1 MDPEVASSPAVLVD
15 SEHSLPSLPTPALL
29 AVHLSSNS
37 KDTEDQKR
45 ALVAHALNRA
55 CLFGDQGLI
64 TFLLHD
70 PAARALVNLDVQD
83 EDGVS
88 LVSLTIQGFTPT
100 LESEESDNERD
111 VEREECVRLLVQ
123 QGADIKTGDL
133 LGWTPLHYAALH
145 APPTLVL
152 YLSTHGCSPLSKSL
166 KGLTPL
172 DIVTGYDVIP
182 GREDVALVLEESMR
196 ASGWTGN
203 ARNQIKEMKIQEEAA
218 RSARRAQRRNEWSET
233 GRLLG
238 LADQWWEGRRQGEG
252 QMPRI
257 YLTAQDAEL
266 AYQEEEEDANGVSNY
281 EDLDE
286 DEDDPTGEYIDS
298 ILSPP
303 ISGCDILIYS
313 PINLPRIFYAII
325 DQAKPVVY
333 PLHQRAMPAN
343 ALYGLVRFAAAHAND
358 EWLDDLVSGAAT
370 RIEETIRARKFDM
383 SHLAFWL
390 FNVTTLLHFVRC
402 DRVADEKCIAID
414 ADMILED
421 LINAIFVYVVRGVE
435 QSIDEKLDTC
445 FIEHAPLASEF
456 NSIQFE
462 GEWSFFKSLTPKK
475 RQQPPSPYGLF
486 NQASSDGAVSPQG
499 SPKPD
504 SRSESPA
511 PGGPSPGMK
520 AFSLRNTLTRKQVV
534 SAVSSLN
541 GNANADSG
549 ATGNR
554 TNMDV
559 APPII
564 MGPQPTDVT
573 ALLGGAH
580 TLLTLYGVNPTLTVQ
595 LFSQVL
601 SWAACEIFNRILTRK
616 KYLCRSRAMQINM
629 NISAIEEWA
638 ITDAG
643 LPKGVVSHFSAV
655 KELLRWLQLLSSIQ
669 EFPNLVA
676 TIQTFKSLN
685 PLQMRRAVRD
695 YRYEKNEGRMDEEC
709 AQYLLQ
715 VQKDWERQRV
725 QQGVAAVR
733 QDFSVRDRDWDG
745 SVNSDNERELPP
757 SDEDRIYEAAQQQ
770 IDALF
775 DRDRSKSDWLPAAV
789 PEPLGELLDS
799 RHMLPLILPSDP
811 ILLAA
816 MPMKYARG
824 KHEATDSEGR
834 PMSRASQASSG
845 ATDSMA
851 WRTRLSAIRDVRVN
865 LLDIVD
871 YGWFSERRWS
881 TKVYQDETRSEVVSP
896 ADSPQRVRRSTSRGA
911 DEDEDEDEDEDD
923 DEGEEDGDPA
933 DLDGKR
939 GRYPTWLTPNPPKRK
954 VSDRHR
960 NFTIK
965 RARES
970 TGGETIRPDNA
981 QREEYSDEEQVSS
994 PAHIQT
1000 PTTSTKN
1007 LEPVQE

>member
-1 MDPEVASSPAVLVD
+1 MDPAVASSSAIPAD
-15 SEHSLPSLPTPALL
+15 SENLLPSLPTPALL
-29 AVHLSSNS
+29 AVHLSSDS
-37 KDTEDQKR
+37 KDTEDEKR
-45 ALVAHALNRA
+45 VLVAHALNRA
-55 CLFGDQGLI
+55 CLFGDQGLL

-70 PAARALVNLDVQD
+70 PAARALVNLDAQD

-123 QGADIKTGDL
+123 QGADIQTGDL
-133 LGWTPLHYAALH
+133 LGWTPLHYAAIH

-172 DIVTGYDVIP
+172 DIITGYDIIP
-182 GREDVALVLEESMR
+182 GREDVALVLQESMK

-203 ARNQIKEMKIQEEAA
+203 ARNQIKEMKIQEETA
-218 RSARRAQRRNEWSET
+218 RSIRRAQRRKEWSET

-252 QMPRI
+252 QMPRV

-266 AYQEEEEDANGVSNY
+266 AYQEEEEDANGVDNY

-286 DEDDPTGEYIDS
+286 DENDPTGEYIDS

-303 ISGCDILIYS
+303 ISGYDILIYS

-358 EWLDDLVSGAAT
+358 EWLDELVAGAAT

-390 FNVTTLLHFVRC
+390 FNVTTLLHFIRC

-435 QSIDEKLDTC
+435 QNIDERLDSC

-456 NSIQFE
+456 ESIQFE

-475 RQQPPSPYGLF
+475 RQAPPSSYALF
-486 NQASSDGAVSPQG
+486 NQSNGDAVQSSPQG

-504 SRSESPA
+504 SRPESPV
-511 PGGPSPGMK
+511 PGGPSPSIK
-520 AFSLRNTLTRKQVV
+520 SFSLRNTLTRKQVASVV
-534 SAVSSLN
+534 SGLN
-541 GNANADSG
+541 GSSNADTGTS
-549 ATGNR
+549 GNR
-554 TNMDV
+554 INMDV

-564 MGPQPTDVT
+564 VGPQPTNVT

-629 NISAIEEWA
+629 NISTIEEWA

-643 LPKGVVSHFSAV
+643 LPRGVVSHFAAV

-733 QDFSVRDRDWDG
+733 QDFSARDRDWDG
-745 SVNSDNERELPP
+745 SVNSDNERVLPP
-757 SDEDRIYEAAQQQ
+757 SDEDRIYEEAQQQ

-775 DRDRSKSDWLPAAV
+775 DRDRSKSNWLPAAV

-816 MPMKYARG
+816 MPVKHARG
-824 KHEATDSEGR
+824 KYETTSSEGR

-845 ATDSMA
+845 ATDALA
-851 WRTRLSAIRDVRVN
+851 WRTRLSVIRDVRVN

-881 TKVYQDETRSEVVSP
+881 TKVYQDETRSEVASP
-896 ADSPQRVRRSTSRGA
+896 ADSPQRVRRSMSRGP
-911 DEDEDEDEDEDD
+911 DEDEDEED
-923 DEGEEDGDPA
+923 DGDPA
-933 DLDGKR
+933 DLNGKR
-939 GRYPTWLTPNPPKRK
+939 GRYPAWLTPNPPKRK

-960 NFTIK
+960 SFTIK

-981 QREEYSDEEQVSS
+981 HREEDSDEEQTSS
-994 PAHIQT
+994 PARIQT
-1000 PTTSTKN
+1000 PTSPTKN
-1007 LEPVQE
+1007 LDPVQE

>member
-1 MDPEVASSPAVLVD
+1 MDTSIDPSSAIPA
-15 SEHSLPSLPTPALL
+15 EERSLPSLPTPALL
-29 AVHLSSNS
+29 AVHLSSDS
-37 KDTEDQKR
+37 KATEDEKR
-45 ALVAHALNRA
+45 ALVAHALNRG
-55 CLFGDQGLI
+55 CLFGDQGLL

-70 PAARALVNLDVQD
+70 PAARTLAKLDTQD

-88 LVSLTIQGFTPT
+88 LVSLTIQGFTPK
-100 LESEESDNERD
+100 LDHEVDERD

-123 QGADIKTGDL
+123 QGADIHSSDF
-133 LGWTPLHYAALH
+133 LGWTPLHYAAIH

-152 YLSTHGCSPLSKSL
+152 FLSTHGCSPLSKSA

-172 DIVTGYDVIP
+172 DIITGHDVIP
-182 GREDVALVLEESMR
+182 GREDVALVLQESMK
-196 ASGWTGN
+196 ASGWTGS
-203 ARNQIKEMKIQEEAA
+203 ARNQIRETKIQEETA
-218 RSARRAQRRNEWSET
+218 RSMRRAQRRKEWTEI

-257 YLTAQDAEL
+257 YLTTQDAEL
-266 AYQEEEEDANGVSNY
+266 AYQEEEEDANGVRES

-286 DEDDPTGEYIDS
+286 DEDDPTGEHTDS

-303 ISGCDILIYS
+303 ISGYDILIYS

-343 ALYGLVRFAAAHAND
+343 ALYGLVRFAAAHANE
-358 EWLDDLVSGAAT
+358 EWLDELVGGAGT

-383 SHLAFWL
+383 THLAFWL
-390 FNVTTLLHFVRC
+390 FNVTQLLHFIRC

-421 LINAIFVYVVRGVE
+421 LINAIFVYVVRGIE
-435 QSIDEKLDTC
+435 QNIDEKIDTC
-445 FIEHAPLASEF
+445 LIDHAPLASEF
-456 NSIQFE
+456 ESIQFE

-475 RQQPPSPYGLF
+475 RQPPPPSYNLF
-486 NQASSDGAVSPQG
+486 GQSNGDAVQITPQG
-499 SPKPD
+499 SPKPEAKT
-504 SRSESPA
+504 ESL
-511 PGGPSPGMK
+511 GLGVPSPSVKG
-520 AFSLRNTLTRKQVV
+520 FSLRNTLTRKQAA
-534 SAVSSLN
+534 SAVTGLN
-541 GNANADSG
+541 GSSNSDSG
-549 ATGNR
+549 APGNR
-554 TNMDV
+554 ASMDV
-559 APPII
+559 APPVFT
-564 MGPQPTDVT
+564 GPQPTDIV
-573 ALLGGAH
+573 ALLSGAH

-601 SWAACEIFNRILTRK
+601 SWAACEMFNRILTRK

-629 NISAIEEWA
+629 NISVIEEWA

-643 LPKGVVSHFSAV
+643 LPRGVVSHFTPV
-655 KELLRWLQLLSSIQ
+655 KEMLRWLQLLSSIQ
-669 EFPNLVA
+669 EFPSLVA

-715 VQKDWERQRV
+715 VQKDWERQRL

-733 QDFSVRDRDWDG
+733 QDFSARDRDWD
-745 SVNSDNERELPP
+745 SNVNSDHEEEIPQ
-757 SDEDRIYEAAQQQ
+757 SGEDRIYDEAQQQ

-775 DRDRSKSDWLPAAV
+775 DRDRSKSEWLPAAV

-799 RHMLPLILPSDP
+799 RHMLPLILPTDP
-811 ILLAA
+811 ILLSA
-816 MPMKYARG
+816 MPVKYARG
-824 KHEATDSEGR
+824 KQDTIGSEGR
-834 PMSRASQASSG
+834 PLSRASQASSG
-845 ATDSMA
+845 ATESLA
-851 WRTRLSAIRDVRVN
+851 WRTRLSAVRDVRVN

-896 ADSPQRVRRSTSRGA
+896 ADSPERGRRVVSGGPYEDDN
-911 DEDEDEDEDEDD
+911 DEDEED
-923 DEGEEDGDPA
+923 DGDPDA
-933 DLDGKR
+933 LHGKR
-939 GRYPTWLTPNPPKRK
+939 GRYPAWLTPNPPKRK
-954 VSDRHR
+954 ASDRHR
-960 NFTIK
+960 SFTIK

-970 TGGETIRPDNA
+970 TGGETIRPDNTHPD
-981 QREEYSDEEQVSS
+981 EHSDEEYVGS
-994 PAHIQT
+994 PGRIQT
-1000 PTTSTKN
+1000 PTSPTKN

>member
-1 MDPEVASSPAVLVD
+1 MDADVASSSAIPAD

-29 AVHLSSNS
+29 AVHLSSDS
-37 KDTEDQKR
+37 KDTEKDKR

-55 CLFGDQGLI
+55 CLFGDQGLL

-70 PAARALVNLDVQD
+70 PAARTLADLNAQD

-88 LVSLTIQGFTPT
+88 LVSLAVQGFTPK
-100 LESEESDNERD
+100 LDQEVDERD

-123 QGADIKTGDL
+123 QGADVQTGDL
-133 LGWTPLHYAALH
+133 LGWTPLHYAAIH

-152 YLSTHGCSPLSKSL
+152 YLSTHGCSPLSKSA

-172 DIVTGYDVIP
+172 DIITGHDVIP
-182 GREDVALVLEESMR
+182 GREDVAFVLQESMK
-196 ASGWTGN
+196 ASGWTGS
-203 ARNQIKEMKIQEEAA
+203 ARNQIREMKIQEETA
-218 RSARRAQRRNEWSET
+218 RSVRRAQRRKEWAEI

-238 LADQWWEGRRQGEG
+238 LADQWWEGRRDGEG
-252 QMPRI
+252 EMPRI
-257 YLTAQDAEL
+257 YITAQDAEL
-266 AYQEEEEDANGVSNY
+266 AYQEEEEDANGVKISEN
-281 EDLDE
+281 LDE
-286 DEDDPTGEYIDS
+286 DEDDPTGEYVDS

-303 ISGCDILIYS
+303 ISGYDMLIYS
-313 PINLPRIFYAII
+313 PVNLPRIFYAII

-333 PLHQRAMPAN
+333 PLHQRSMPAN

-358 EWLDDLVSGAAT
+358 EWLDELVGGAGT

-383 SHLAFWL
+383 THLAFWL
-390 FNVTTLLHFVRC
+390 FNVTLLLHFIRC

-421 LINAIFVYVVRGVE
+421 LINAIFVYIVRGIE
-435 QSIDEKLDTC
+435 QNIDEKIDACLID
-445 FIEHAPLASEF
+445 HAPLANEF
-456 NSIQFE
+456 ESIQFE

-475 RQQPPSPYGLF
+475 KQPPPPSYALF
-486 NQASSDGAVSPQG
+486 NQPNGDMVQITPHG

-504 SRSESPA
+504 ARPV
-511 PGGPSPGMK
+511 SPGSGASPSAK
-520 AFSLRNTLTRKQVV
+520 SFSLRDTLTRKQAA
-534 SAVSSLN
+534 SAVAGLN
-541 GNANADSG
+541 GSSNPDSG
-549 ATGNR
+549 ASGNR
-554 TNMDV
+554 ISMDV
-559 APPII
+559 APPVFT
-564 MGPQPTDVT
+564 GPQPADVT
-573 ALLGGAH
+573 ALLSGAH
-580 TLLTLYGVNPTLTVQ
+580 TLLILYGVNPTLTVQ

-601 SWAACEIFNRILTRK
+601 SWAACEMFNRILTRK

-629 NISAIEEWA
+629 NISIIEEWA

-643 LPKGVVSHFSAV
+643 LPRGVVSHFTPV

-669 EFPNLVA
+669 EFPSLVA
-676 TIQTFKSLN
+676 TIQTLKSLN

-695 YRYEKNEGRMDEEC
+695 YRYEKNEGRMDDEC

-733 QDFSVRDRDWDG
+733 QDFSARDRDWD
-745 SVNSDNERELPP
+745 SNMNSDHEEEP
-757 SDEDRIYEAAQQQ
+757 SPSGEDRIYEEAQHQ

-789 PEPLGELLDS
+789 PEPLGELRDS
-799 RHMLPLILPSDP
+799 RHMLPLILPTDP
-811 ILLAA
+811 ILLSA
-816 MPMKYARG
+816 MPVKYARG
-824 KHEATDSEGR
+824 KQDTTDLEGR
-834 PMSRASQASSG
+834 PLSRASQASSG
-845 ATDSMA
+845 ATDALA
-851 WRTRLSAIRDVRVN
+851 WRTRLSAIREVRVN

-881 TKVYQDETRSEVVSP
+881 TKVYQDETRSEIASP
-896 ADSPQRVRRSTSRGA
+896 ADSPERGRRTLSRGPYEE
-911 DEDEDEDEDEDD
+911 EDEEDEAI
-923 DEGEEDGDPA
+923 DGDPDA
-933 DLDGKR
+933 LNGKR

-960 NFTIK
+960 SFTTK

-981 QREEYSDEEQVSS
+981 HPDEHSDEEHVAS
-994 PAHIQT
+994 PSRIET
-1000 PTTSTKN
+1000 PTLPTKN

>member
-1 MDPEVASSPAVLVD
+1 MDPAVESSSTIPAD
-15 SEHSLPSLPTPALL
+15 SERLLPSLPTPALL
-29 AVHLSSNS
+29 AVHLSSDS
-37 KDTEDQKR
+37 KDTEDEKR
-45 ALVAHALNRA
+45 ALVAHALNRG
-55 CLFGDQGLI
+55 CLFGDQGLL

-70 PAARALVNLDVQD
+70 PAARALANLDAKD

-88 LVSLTIQGFTPT
+88 LVSLAIQGFTPR
-100 LESEESDNERD
+100 LEHEENDERD

-123 QGADIKTGDL
+123 QGADIQTGDL
-133 LGWTPLHYAALH
+133 LGWTPLHYAAIH

-152 YLSTHGCSPLSKSL
+152 YLSTHGCSPLSKSM

-172 DIVTGYDVIP
+172 DIITGHDVIP
-182 GREDVALVLEESMR
+182 GREDVALVLQESMK
-196 ASGWTGN
+196 ASGWTGS
-203 ARNQIKEMKIQEEAA
+203 ARNQIREMKIQEETA
-218 RSARRAQRRNEWSET
+218 RSVRRAQRRKEWTEI

-252 QMPRI
+252 QMPRM
-257 YLTAQDAEL
+257 YLTAQDADL
-266 AYQEEEEDANGVSNY
+266 AYQEEEEDANGVKNF

-303 ISGCDILIYS
+303 ISGYDILIYS

-333 PLHQRAMPAN
+333 PVHQRSMPAN

-358 EWLDDLVSGAAT
+358 EWLDDLVGGAAT

-383 SHLAFWL
+383 THLAFWL
-390 FNVTTLLHFVRC
+390 FNVTLLLHFIRC
-402 DRVADEKCIAID
+402 DRLADEKCIAID

-435 QSIDEKLDTC
+435 QSIDEKIDACL
-445 FIEHAPLASEF
+445 IEHAPLASEF
-456 NSIQFE
+456 ESIQFE

-475 RQQPPSPYGLF
+475 RQPPPPSYSLF
-486 NQASSDGAVSPQG
+486 SQPNGDAVQVTPHG

-504 SRSESPA
+504 ATS
-511 PGGPSPGMK
+511 GSPGPGALSPGIK
-520 AFSLRNTLTRKQVV
+520 GFSLRNTLTRKQAA
-534 SAVSSLN
+534 SAVAGLN
-541 GNANADSG
+541 GNSNADFG
-549 ATGNR
+549 ASGNR
-554 TNMDV
+554 INMDV
-559 APPII
+559 APPMIT
-564 MGPQPTDVT
+564 GPQPTDVT

-601 SWAACEIFNRILTRK
+601 SWAACEMFNRILTRK

-629 NISAIEEWA
+629 NISIIEEWA

-643 LPKGVVSHFSAV
+643 LPRGVVSHFTPV

-695 YRYEKNEGRMDEEC
+695 YRYEKNEGRMDDEC

-733 QDFSVRDRDWDG
+733 QDFSARDRDWD
-745 SVNSDNERELPP
+745 SNNSDNGGELPP
-757 SDEDRIYEAAQQQ
+757 SDEDRIYQEAQQQ

-799 RHMLPLILPSDP
+799 RHMLPLILPTDP

-816 MPMKYARG
+816 MPVRYARG
-824 KHEATDSEGR
+824 KQDTTDVEGR
-834 PMSRASQASSG
+834 PFSRASQASSG
-845 ATDSMA
+845 ATDGLA
-851 WRTRLSAIRDVRVN
+851 WRTQLSAVRDVRVN

-881 TKVYQDETRSEVVSP
+881 TKVYQDETKSEVASP
-896 ADSPQRVRRSTSRGA
+896 AESPERSRRTMSMSMGP
-911 DEDEDEDEDEDD
+911 DDDDEDEDEDD
-923 DEGEEDGDPA
+923 EGDPDA
-933 DLDGKR
+933 LNGKR

-960 NFTIK
+960 SFTFK

-981 QREEYSDEEQVSS
+981 HLEEHSDEEHIAS
-994 PAHIQT
+994 PARIQT
-1000 PTTSTKN
+1000 PTSPTKN

>member
-1 MDPEVASSPAVLVD
+1 MDTAVASSSAVPPD
-15 SEHSLPSLPTPALL
+15 SERSLPSLPTPALL
-29 AVHLSSNS
+29 AVHLSSDS
-37 KDTEDQKR
+37 KDTEETKR

-55 CLFGDQGLI
+55 CLFGDQGLL

-70 PAARALVNLDVQD
+70 PTARTLANLNAQD

-88 LVSLTIQGFTPT
+88 LVSLTVQGFTPK
-100 LESEESDNERD
+100 LDQEVDDRD

-123 QGADIKTGDL
+123 QGADIQTGDL
-133 LGWTPLHYAALH
+133 LGWTPLHYAAVH

-152 YLSTHGCSPLSKSL
+152 YLSTHGCSPLSKSA

-172 DIVTGYDVIP
+172 DIITGHDVIP
-182 GREDVALVLEESMR
+182 GREDVALVLQESMK
-196 ASGWTGN
+196 ASGWTGS
-203 ARNQIKEMKIQEEAA
+203 ARNQIREMKIKEETE
-218 RSARRAQRRNEWSET
+218 RSVRRAQRRKEWTEI

-257 YLTAQDAEL
+257 FLTAQDAEL
-266 AYQEEEEDANGVSNY
+266 AYQEEEEDANGVKIS
-281 EDLDE
+281 DILDE

-303 ISGCDILIYS
+303 ISGFDMLIYS
-313 PINLPRIFYAII
+313 PVNLPRIFYAII

-358 EWLDDLVSGAAT
+358 EWLDELVGGAGT

-383 SHLAFWL
+383 THLAFWL
-390 FNVTTLLHFVRC
+390 FNVTLLLHFIRC

-421 LINAIFVYVVRGVE
+421 LVNAIFVYIVRGIE
-435 QSIDEKLDTC
+435 QGIDEKIDSCLID
-445 FIEHAPLASEF
+445 HAPLASEF
-456 NSIQFE
+456 ESIQFE

-475 RQQPPSPYGLF
+475 KQPPPPSYSLF
-486 NQASSDGAVSPQG
+486 NQSNGDTVQITPHG

-504 SRSESPA
+504 ARPGSPGTGA
-511 PGGPSPGMK
+511 PSPNAK
-520 AFSLRNTLTRKQVV
+520 SFSLRNTLTRKQAA
-534 SAVSSLN
+534 SAVAGLN
-541 GNANADSG
+541 GNSTSELG
-549 ATGNR
+549 VSGNR
-554 TNMDV
+554 INMDV
-559 APPII
+559 APPVFT
-564 MGPQPTDVT
+564 GPQPTDVA

-601 SWAACEIFNRILTRK
+601 SWAACEMFNRILNRK

-629 NISAIEEWA
+629 NISVIEEWA

-643 LPKGVVSHFSAV
+643 LPKGVVSHFTPV

-733 QDFSVRDRDWDG
+733 QDFSARDRDW
-745 SVNSDNERELPP
+745 NSAVSSDHEEALPP
-757 SDEDRIYEAAQQQ
+757 SNEDRIYEDAQQQ

-789 PEPLGELLDS
+789 PEPLGELLES
-799 RHMLPLILPSDP
+799 RHMLPLILPTDP
-811 ILLAA
+811 ILLSA
-816 MPMKYARG
+816 MPVKYARG
-824 KHEATDSEGR
+824 KQDAIDFEGR
-834 PMSRASQASSG
+834 PLSRASQASSG
-845 ATDSMA
+845 ATDALA
-851 WRTRLSAIRDVRVN
+851 WRTRLTTIRDVRVN

-881 TKVYQDETRSEVVSP
+881 TKVYQDETRSEVASP
-896 ADSPQRVRRSTSRGA
+896 ADSPERGRRTVSMGLYEEED
-911 DEDEDEDEDEDD
+911 DEDEAA
-923 DEGEEDGDPA
+923 DGDPD

-939 GRYPTWLTPNPPKRK
+939 ARYPTWLTPNPPKRK

-960 NFTIK
+960 SFTIK
-965 RARES
+965 RAARES
-970 TGGETIRPDNA
+970 TGGETIRPDSA
-981 QREEYSDEEQVSS
+981 HPEEFSDEERVAS
-994 PAHIQT
+994 PSRIQT
-1000 PTTSTKN
+1000 PTSPTKN
-1007 LEPVQE
+1007 LEPVEE

>member
-1 MDPEVASSPAVLVD
+1 MDPAVESAIPAD
-15 SEHSLPSLPTPALL
+15 SEHLLPSLPTPALL
-29 AVHLSSNS
+29 AVHLSSDS
-37 KDTEDQKR
+37 KATEDEKKS
-45 ALVAHALNRA
+45 ASLL
-55 CLFGDQGLI
+55 

-70 PAARALVNLDVQD
+70 PAARALANLDARD

-88 LVSLTIQGFTPT
+88 LVSLAIQGFTPR
-100 LESEESDNERD
+100 LEHEENDERD

-123 QGADIKTGDL
+123 QGADIQTGDL
-133 LGWTPLHYAALH
+133 LGWTPLHYAAIH

-152 YLSTHGCSPLSKSL
+152 YLSTHGCSPLSKTI

-172 DIVTGYDVIP
+172 DIITGHDVIP
-182 GREDVALVLEESMR
+182 GREDVALVLQESMK
-196 ASGWTGN
+196 ASGWTGS
-203 ARNQIKEMKIQEEAA
+203 ARNQIREMKIQEETA
-218 RSARRAQRRNEWSET
+218 RSVRRAQRRKEWTEI

-252 QMPRI
+252 QMPRM

-266 AYQEEEEDANGVSNY
+266 AYEEEEEDANGVKNF

-286 DEDDPTGEYIDS
+286 DEHDPTGEYIDS

-313 PINLPRIFYAII
+313 PVNLPRIFYAII

-358 EWLDDLVSGAAT
+358 EWLDDLVGGAAT

-390 FNVTTLLHFVRC
+390 FNVTTLLHFIRC
-402 DRVADEKCIAID
+402 DRMADEKCIAID

-435 QSIDEKLDTC
+435 QSIDEKIDACL
-445 FIEHAPLASEF
+445 IEHAPLASEF
-456 NSIQFE
+456 ESIQFE
-462 GEWSFFKSLTPKK
+462 GEWSFFRSLTPKK
-475 RQQPPSPYGLF
+475 RQPPPPSYALF
-486 NQASSDGAVSPQG
+486 NQSNGDMVQITPHG
-499 SPKPD
+499 SPKTD
-504 SRSESPA
+504 IR
-511 PGGPSPGMK
+511 PGSPGSGAASPGLK
-520 AFSLRNTLTRKQVV
+520 GFSESLRNTLTRKQAA
-534 SAVSSLN
+534 SAVAGLN
-541 GNANADSG
+541 GSSSADPG
-549 ATGNR
+549 MPGNR
-554 TNMDV
+554 VNMDV
-559 APPII
+559 VPPVIT
-564 MGPQPTDVT
+564 GPQPADVI

-580 TLLTLYGVNPTLTVQ
+580 TLLTLYGVNPTLTIQ

-601 SWAACEIFNRILTRK
+601 SWAACEMFNRILTRK

-629 NISAIEEWA
+629 NISVIEEWA

-643 LPKGVVSHFSAV
+643 LPRGVVSHFTPV

-695 YRYEKNEGRMDEEC
+695 YRYEKNEGRMDDEC

-733 QDFSVRDRDWDG
+733 QDFSARDRDWDG
-745 SVNSDNERELPP
+745 STHSDHEAELPP
-757 SDEDRIYEAAQQQ
+757 SDENRIYEEAQQQ

-775 DRDRSKSDWLPAAV
+775 DRDRSKSDWHPAAV

-799 RHMLPLILPSDP
+799 RHMLPLILPTDP

-816 MPMKYARG
+816 MPVKHARS
-824 KHEATDSEGR
+824 KQDTTDSEGR
-834 PMSRASQASSG
+834 PSSRASQASSG
-845 ATDSMA
+845 ATDALA

-896 ADSPQRVRRSTSRGA
+896 ADSPERRRTMSRGPN
-911 DEDEDEDEDEDD
+911 EDEENEDDEDEDD
-923 DEGEEDGDPA
+923 SDAPN
-933 DLDGKR
+933 GKR
-939 GRYPTWLTPNPPKRK
+939 GRYPTWLTPNPPKRR

-960 NFTIK
+960 SFTIK

-981 QREEYSDEEQVSS
+981 HREEHSDEEYIAS
-994 PAHIQT
+994 PTRMQT
-1000 PTTSTKN
+1000 PTSPTKN

>member
-456 NSIQFE
+456 DSIQFE

-475 RQQPPSPYGLF
+475 RQQPPSPM
-486 NQASSDGAVSPQG
+486 
-499 SPKPD
+499 
-504 SRSESPA
+504 
-511 PGGPSPGMK
+511 GMK

-709 AQYLLQ
+709 AHIFYKFKKIGKDKGYNKGLQ
-715 VQKDWERQRV
+715 RSAKTSPSVIAI
-725 QQGVAAVR
+725 GMAVSIR
-733 QDFSVRDRDWDG
+733 IM
-745 SVNSDNERELPP
+745 RENFRHQTKTV
-757 SDEDRIYEAAQQQ
+757 SMKRHN
-770 IDALF
+770 
-775 DRDRSKSDWLPAAV
+775 SKSMLSLTATDPN
-789 PEPLGELLDS
+789 S

-939 GRYPTWLTPNPPKRK
+939 GRYPTWLTQI
-954 VSDRHR
+954 HR
-960 NFTIK
+960 N
-965 RARES
+965 ES

>member
-1 MDPEVASSPAVLVD
+1 MDTAVASSSALPAD
-15 SEHSLPSLPTPALL
+15 SEHLLPSLPTPALL
-29 AVHLSSNS
+29 AVHLSSDS
-37 KDTEDQKR
+37 KDTEDEKR
-45 ALVAHALNRA
+45 ALVTHALNRA
-55 CLFGDQGLI
+55 CLFGDQGLL

-70 PAARALVNLDVQD
+70 PAARTLTNLDARD

-88 LVSLTIQGFTPT
+88 LASLTVQGFTPK
-100 LESEESDNERD
+100 LDHEVDERD
-111 VEREECVRLLVQ
+111 VEREECVRLLVH
-123 QGADIKTGDL
+123 QGADIQTGDL
-133 LGWTPLHYAALH
+133 LGWTPLHYAAIH
-145 APPTLVL
+145 APPTLVI
-152 YLSTHGCSPLSKSL
+152 YLSTHGCSPLSKSA

-172 DIVTGYDVIP
+172 DIITGHDVIP
-182 GREDVALVLEESMR
+182 GREYVALVLQESMK
-196 ASGWTGN
+196 ASGWTGS
-203 ARNQIKEMKIQEEAA
+203 ARNQIREEKIQEETA
-218 RSARRAQRRNEWSET
+218 RSMRRAQRRREWAEI

-238 LADQWWEGRRQGEG
+238 LTDQWWEGRREGEG
-252 QMPRI
+252 QMPRV

-266 AYQEEEEDANGVSNY
+266 AYQEEEEDANGVKNF
-281 EDLDE
+281 EHLDE
-286 DEDDPTGEYIDS
+286 DENDPTGEYIDS

-303 ISGCDILIYS
+303 ISGYDILIYS
-313 PINLPRIFYAII
+313 PNNLPRIFYAII

-333 PLHQRAMPAN
+333 PLHQRSMPAN

-358 EWLDDLVSGAAT
+358 EWLDDLVGGAGT

-383 SHLAFWL
+383 THLAFWL
-390 FNVTTLLHFVRC
+390 FNVTLLLHFIRC

-421 LINAIFVYVVRGVE
+421 LINAIFVYVVRGIE
-435 QSIDEKLDTC
+435 QNIDEKIDTC
-445 FIEHAPLASEF
+445 LIDHAPLASDFE
-456 NSIQFE
+456 SIQFE

-475 RQQPPSPYGLF
+475 RQPPPSYALF
-486 NQASSDGAVSPQG
+486 NQPNGDVVQITPHG

-504 SRSESPA
+504 ARPGSPG
-511 PGGPSPGMK
+511 PGAPSPSLKG
-520 AFSLRNTLTRKQVV
+520 FSLRNTLTRKQAA
-534 SAVSSLN
+534 SAVAGLN
-541 GNANADSG
+541 GSSNPDS
-549 ATGNR
+549 AASGNR
-554 TNMDV
+554 MSMDV
-559 APPII
+559 APPVFT
-564 MGPQPTDVT
+564 GPQPTDVT

-580 TLLTLYGVNPTLTVQ
+580 TVLTLYGVNPTLIVQ

-601 SWAACEIFNRILTRK
+601 SWAACEMFNRILTRK

-629 NISAIEEWA
+629 NISVIEEWA

-643 LPKGVVSHFSAV
+643 LPRGVVSHFIPV

-669 EFPNLVA
+669 EFPSLVA

-695 YRYEKNEGRMDEEC
+695 YRYEKNEGRMNDEC

-733 QDFSVRDRDWDG
+733 QDFSARDRDWD
-745 SVNSDNERELPP
+745 SNINSDHEEELPP
-757 SDEDRIYEAAQQQ
+757 SDEDRIYQEAQQQ

-775 DRDRSKSDWLPAAV
+775 DRDRSKSEWLPAAV

-799 RHMLPLILPSDP
+799 RHMLPLILPTDP
-811 ILLAA
+811 ILLSA

-824 KHEATDSEGR
+824 KQDTTDSEGR
-834 PMSRASQASSG
+834 PLSRASQASSG
-845 ATDSMA
+845 ATDALA
-851 WRTRLSAIRDVRVN
+851 WRTRLSAVRDVRVN

-881 TKVYQDETRSEVVSP
+881 TKVYQDETRSEIVSP
-896 ADSPQRVRRSTSRGA
+896 ADSPERARRTLSRGPH
-911 DEDEDEDEDEDD
+911 EDEDD
-923 DEGEEDGDPA
+923 EEEEDGDPDA
-933 DLDGKR
+933 LNGKR

-960 NFTIK
+960 SFTIK

-981 QREEYSDEEQVSS
+981 HPEEHSDEEHVAS
-994 PAHIQT
+994 PGPIQT